1 MNPYLHVLIY
11 SLIHFFFQRLI
22 PARYR
27 GDVFKH
33 TLEIGLMANK
43 VLDFETD
50 LRWSVSIHLLG
61 IGRTRNQTQLMK

>member
-22 PARYR
+22 RARYR

-50 LRWSVSIHLLG
+50 LRGVFQYIFLVLA
-61 IGRTRNQTQLMK
+61 N